1 MTEFHA
7 EMRDRAATA
16 VRSLRQAQDNGDDYL
31 VEVRE
36 AELENLARLAS
47 DHGRR
52 EKSPPAPGSGV
63 FAGIRCPPD
72 GPFHPG

>member
-31 VEVRE
+31 VGVRE

-47 DHGRR
+47 DHGLRIP
-52 EKSPPAPGSGV
+52 ELQDYTA
-63 FAGIRCPPD
+63 A
-72 GPFHPG
+72 

>member
-16 VRSLRQAQDNGDDYL
+16 VKSLKQAQATGDDYL

-47 DHGRR
+47 DHGLRIP
-52 EKSPPAPGSGV
+52 EL
-63 FAGIRCPPD
+63 AGYTAA
-72 GPFHPG
+72 

>member
-16 VRSLRQAQDNGDDYL
+16 VRSLKQAQDNGDDYL
-31 VEVRE
+31 VGVRE

-47 DHGRR
+47 DHGLRIP
-52 EKSPPAPGSGV
+52 ELQDYTA
-63 FAGIRCPPD
+63 A
-72 GPFHPG
+72 

>member
-16 VRSLRQAQDNGDDYL
+16 VRSLKQAQDNGDDYL
-31 VEVRE
+31 VGVRE

-47 DHGRR
+47 DHGLRIP
-52 EKSPPAPGSGV
+52 ELQAYT
-63 FAGIRCPPD
+63 AA
-72 GPFHPG
+72 

>member
-31 VEVRE
+31 VGVRE

-47 DHGRR
+47 DHGLRIP
-52 EKSPPAPGSGV
+52 ELQAYT
-63 FAGIRCPPD
+63 AA
-72 GPFHPG
+72 

>member
-7 EMRDRAATA
+7 EMRDRATTA
-16 VRSLRQAQDNGDDYL
+16 VKSLKQAKATGDDYL

-47 DHGRR
+47 DHGLRIP
-52 EKSPPAPGSGV
+52 ELVGYTA
-63 FAGIRCPPD
+63 A
-72 GPFHPG
+72 